1 MSVAALGAVALAGA
15 AAPATARTLTIN
27 VDARD
32 YAFSLSRRSVPAG
45 STVRFV
51 VRNRG
56 SATHDFVVA
65 KKKRTRMLRPG
76 QRQIITA
83 SFPRKG
89 TVRFLCSVSGH
100 ARLGMKGAIGV
111 SVKPPPPPPP
121 APPVDTSDLVSLTR
135 VGTFEQPVLVTAP
148 PGDTE
153 RLFVV
158 EHRGIVRI
166 VRDGVV
172 LPDPFLDIREQVTAL
187 GESGLLSIAFTPDY
201 ATSGL
206 LYVFYNTRKGPYG
219 DLRIAEFRVASF
231 DPDRVDPSSE
241 RPVLTIPKP
250 YENHNGGMLQFGPDG
265 KLYAS
270 IGDGDPGV
278 LNPAGAF
285 AQRLDVLLGDIIRIE
300 PREGDPY
307 AVPTDNPFAGVAG
320 ARAEIW
326 AYGLRNPWRFWI
338 DSETNVLYVPDV
350 GSTSREEINVVAR
363 SGRGANFGWPCFEG
377 TVVFD
382 DTATCE
388 RRHRATAGVSARGR
402 RLCRHRRRRRPRR
415 AGARAL
421 GSLPLRRP
429 LYRGDHDDRR
439 RRRPCRR
446 FRRARHRRARSD
458 ELRRRR
464 ARARLRH
471 VPPRRRLP
479 ARSARAL
486 NSATQAAPR
495 SPSQIGVSST

>member
-1 MSVAALGAVALAGA
+1 MSVASLGAVALAGA
-15 AAPATARTLTIN
+15 AAPATARTITIA
-27 VDARD
+27 VDAHD
-32 YAFSLSRRSVPAG
+32 YSFSLSRRSVPAG
-45 STVRFV
+45 SSVRFV

-56 SATHDFVVA
+56 NAVHDFVVA
-65 KKKRTRMLRPG
+65 KKKRTRVLRPR
-76 QRQIITA
+76 QRQTITV

-89 TVRFLCSVSGH
+89 TFRFLCSVPGH
-100 ARLGMKGAIGV
+100 ARLGMTGAIGV
-111 SVKPPPPPPP
+111 SLKPPPPPTPE
-121 APPVDTSDLVSLTR
+121 PPVDTSDLVSLAR
-135 VGTFEQPVLVTAP
+135 IGIFERPVLVTAP

-158 EHRGIVRI
+158 EQRGIVRI

-172 LPDPFLDIREQVTAL
+172 LPDPFLDIREQVTAM
-187 GESGLLSIAFTPDY
+187 GESGLLSIAFAPDH

-206 LYVFYNTRKGPYG
+206 LYAFYNTREGPYG

-231 DPDRVDPSSE
+231 DPARVDPSSE
-241 RPVLTIPKP
+241 RTVLTIPKP

-270 IGDGDPGV
+270 VGDGDPGV
-278 LNPAGAF
+278 LNTAGAF
-285 AQRLDVLLGDIIRIE
+285 AQRLDVLLGNIIRIE
-300 PREGDPY
+300 PRGGDPY
-307 AVPTDNPFAGVAG
+307 AVPADNPFVAVAG

-388 RRHRATAGVSARGR
+388 GAIAPLLDYPRADGACAVIGGVVVRDERVPKLSGRYLYGDLCTGRITALAVVVGRVAASGELGIIVPELSSFGVDGLGRVYVISLRGDVYRLDPRAT
-402 RLCRHRRRRRPRR
+402 
-415 AGARAL
+415 
-421 GSLPLRRP
+421 
-429 LYRGDHDDRR
+429 
-439 RRRPCRR
+439 
-446 FRRARHRRARSD
+446 
-458 ELRRRR
+458 
-464 ARARLRH
+464 
-471 VPPRRRLP
+471 
-479 ARSARAL
+479 
-486 NSATQAAPR
+486 
-495 SPSQIGVSST
+495 